1 MGKGLGISQSG
12 THAAFL
18 AGTGVLIFIDLVA
31 YLIRYNLNL
40 LNRNDRELISESN
53 FRFILHVSFPRKEE
67 AVAIEMLEALQS
79 VTQKKG
85 LNNFELMVRYSNQNK
100 GRWDEDFVERQLEV
114 LSKVDLKKIWVCG
127 PPVMNEVFDKTFERF
142 SART

>member
-1 MGKGLGISQSG
+1 M
-12 THAAFL
+12 

-85 LNNFELMVRYSNQNK
+85 LNNFELVVRYSN
-100 GRWDEDFVERQLEV
+100 
-114 LSKVDLKKIWVCG
+114 
-127 PPVMNEVFDKTFERF
+127 
-142 SART
+142 